1 MQALAAGFW
10 GFVGGVSLLI
20 GALLG
25 LYAGASQRVISIV
38 MAIGAGVLISSV
50 AFELMDEA
58 YKAGGFDAASVGL
71 LLGALLYFAAD
82 WTVSRRGGKHRKRSQ
97 GQQEEEGSATA
108 ITIGALMDGIPE
120 SVAIGVSLIGG
131 GAVGLVMVAAVFLS
145 NVPEGLSAAAGMKK
159 AGRSTSHILG
169 LWSAVVGISALSALF
184 GYLFLAG
191 APEDLIAGIQAFAA
205 GAILTMLAS
214 TMMPEAYQEG
224 GSAVGVVTTVG
235 FLVAF
240 ILGKLE

>member
-1 MQALAAGFW
+1 MQTLAAGFW

-97 GQQEEEGSATA
+97 GQQEEGSATA

-159 AGRSTSHILG
+159 AGRSSSHILG